1 MSEYQYYEFQAI
13 DRLLTEEERVEIGSW
28 SSRTSPTSTHAIF
41 TYSYG
46 DFPKSPEKVVEKYFD
61 AMLYIS
67 NWGSKRLM
75 FRLPRT
81 IIDEEMLIQ
90 YCFSDMV
97 TISTT
102 DDYVVLDIH
111 FYDEEGGGYWVE
123 GEGWLSSLIML
134 RNDILRGDYRM
145 LYLAWLNAISLD
157 YDIEDFY
164 DENEPP
170 IPDNL
175 QDLSAP
181 LKSFVEFFEINKDLM
196 TVASERSATLSDK
209 FKLDIEKAVSK
220 LSEKERIDFLVR
232 IAKGEHHINLQIL
245 RRLHELSTEDKANP
259 TQNIPGRTVGELLK
273 SARELSEKRKEEA
286 RLRAEKERIRSLEEL
301 AKKENELWEKVYL
314 LIDQKQVRAYDE
326 AVRILLQLREL
337 SEYLKQVEQFQSMID
352 QIHKNYSRLSALK
365 SRLNHAGLKQK
376 MI

>member
-1 MSEYQYYEFQAI
+1 
-13 DRLLTEEERVEIGSW
+13 
-28 SSRTSPTSTHAIF
+28 
-41 TYSYG
+41 
-46 DFPKSPEKVVEKYFD
+46 
-61 AMLYIS
+61 
-67 NWGSKRLM
+67 
-75 FRLPRT
+75 
-81 IIDEEMLIQ
+81 
-90 YCFSDMV
+90 
-97 TISTT
+97 
-102 DDYVVLDIH
+102 
-111 FYDEEGGGYWVE
+111 
-123 GEGWLSSLIML
+123 
-134 RNDILRGDYRM
+134 
-145 LYLAWLNAISLD
+145 
-157 YDIEDFY
+157 
-164 DENEPP
+164 
-170 IPDNL
+170 
-175 QDLSAP
+175 

-301 AKKENELWEKVYL
+301 AKKETELWEKVYL